1 MAFSYLLK
9 IKLGSSDTGLSLKV
23 ALQDKDGAAVLFADG
38 DVSKTAGS
46 IEQGVGD
53 YSFWTDQWPNES
65 LPFTVRVLN
74 AVGDVLLT
82 TVDMN
87 EQDFA
92 PTG

>member
-9 IKLGSSDTGLSLKV
+9 VKLGLDHVGLALKAV
-23 ALQDKDGAAVLFADG
+23 LQDKDGAAVLFSDG
-38 DVSKTAGS
+38 AATKTAGF

-65 LPFTVRVLN
+65 FPFTVLILN
-74 AVGDVLLT
+74 DADDSLLV

-87 EQDFA
+87 EQNFA
-92 PTG
+92 PKT